1 MKKLL
6 TLEGFLAEK
15 WNTKYPSLI
24 MEGGAAGHMMHP
36 FDDNSLTFGDMKQLV
51 DAALQGN
58 LSFEEAPTEKTDGQN
73 LFVTVKANGSVLFAR
88 NKGQMANPINLSQ
101 ITSMFADHPSAGV
114 RDTFTFAAKDLA
126 SALVSLKGADLEDF
140 NDGTSF
146 MNMELIYSGNSNVIN
161 YDRDVIQFHGI
172 VHTDGAGNQTGSDS
186 NVARKVQ
193 AALSKVEADMQKVFK
208 IIPPQNLVIGKDI
221 NFDEKKK
228 YFMDQIQALENKYK
242 LSDSDP
248 VSKYHELWWT
258 ELIASTFPDIDKI
271 TQAGLV
277 QRWAFDD
284 KKSLNIREVAKQIG
298 ASEYK
303 KLQEFEKT
311 DAKKKYKENILPF
324 ENIFLEL
331 GSVVLKNVSNL
342 LAANP
347 DQEMQRLH
355 TQIRT
360 EADKI
365 KKNGDLSQISKVEAE
380 LSRLERIG
388 GIDSIIPSEGLV
400 FKFKGKLYKLTGTF
414 AAINQLMG
422 IIKYGR

>member
-1 MKKLL
+1 
-6 TLEGFLAEK
+6 
-15 WNTKYPSLI
+15 
-24 MEGGAAGHMMHP
+24 
-36 FDDNSLTFGDMKQLV
+36 
-51 DAALQGN
+51 
-58 LSFEEAPTEKTDGQN
+58 
-73 LFVTVKANGSVLFAR
+73 
-88 NKGQMANPINLSQ
+88 
-101 ITSMFADHPSAGV
+101 MFADHPSAGV

-126 SALVSLKGADLEDF
+126 SALGSLKGADLADF

-186 NVARKVQ
+186 SVARKVQ

-208 IIPPQNLVIGKDI
+208 IIPPQDLVIGKDV
-221 NFDEKKK
+221 NFAEKKK

-242 LSDSDP
+242 LSDSDS

-258 ELIASTFPDIDKI
+258 ELIAKTFPNIDTI

-284 KKSLNIREVAKQIG
+284 KKSLNIRDVAKQIG
-298 ASEYK
+298 ADEYK
-303 KLQEFEKT
+303 KLQEFEKS

-365 KKNGDLSQISKVEAE
+365 KANGDLSQISKVEAE
-380 LSRLERIG
+380 LTRLERIG
-388 GIDSIIPSEGLV
+388 GISSIIPSEGLV